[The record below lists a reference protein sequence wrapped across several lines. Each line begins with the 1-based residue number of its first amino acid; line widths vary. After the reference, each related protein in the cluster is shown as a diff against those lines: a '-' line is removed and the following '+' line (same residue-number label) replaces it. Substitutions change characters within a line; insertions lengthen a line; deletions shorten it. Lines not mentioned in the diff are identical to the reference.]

1 MKTKKQVLPLQGS
14 RSIFNISI
22 PLLSPVETTV
32 PCKENRESNIQEDY
46 ETLLLT
52 LLTCNL
58 FTFICIV
65 ENTDAPY
72 FAQSKTQRSW
82 EVTAVFQIQYIKKKN
97 DNSGIF
103 VFLGCILR
111 QLWKNLTCSP
121 GQNISETFSI
131 SACEVLT
138 LTCGPVLKSSSTCL
152 NKQCTLTRGLVQTNY
167 KYYSS
172 VTDFTFVHPLK
183 HA

>member
-82 EVTAVFQIQYIKKKN
+82 EVTAVFQIQYIKKKKKTTVI
-97 DNSGIF
+97 SLF
-103 VFLGCILR
+103 FWVAFLGNYGKTWLAVLGR
-111 QLWKNLTCSP
+111 
-121 GQNISETFSI
+121 TF
-131 SACEVLT
+131 
-138 LTCGPVLKSSSTCL
+138 
-152 NKQCTLTRGLVQTNY
+152 
-167 KYYSS
+167 
-172 VTDFTFVHPLK
+172 LK
-183 HA
+183 HFPSVLVKCWLWPVGQFWNPVALV